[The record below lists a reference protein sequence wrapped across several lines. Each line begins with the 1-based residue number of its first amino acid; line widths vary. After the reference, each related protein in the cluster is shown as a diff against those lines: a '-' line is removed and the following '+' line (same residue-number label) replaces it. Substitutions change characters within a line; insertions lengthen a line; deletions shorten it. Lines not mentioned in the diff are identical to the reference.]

1 MYRLFLHQLLLIR
14 DSCLNNNLFQ
24 LLFLYKST
32 PQSYLCI
39 SSLDVPSI
47 SSTTLNNS
55 SNSNHTSFS
64 TDSNYFPSQSSYV
77 TSSSSSSVLSTSAA
91 FPSDNEN
98 QQSHYNY
105 NTSIDDQAMID
116 SPATFQTE
124 NNNRSSTGDANLF
137 QDQGEGK
144 IDLLL
149 KLVLS
154 QPLTICMVIIM
165 FNIIQK
171 YPIGRK
177 LHGRYLLQRRATSII
192 CIVPFRY
199 NRV

>member
-1 MYRLFLHQLLLIR
+1 MFLI
-14 DSCLNNNLFQ
+14 
-24 LLFLYKST
+24 
-32 PQSYLCI
+32 
-39 SSLDVPSI
+39 LDVPSI

-55 SNSNHTSFS
+55 YNSNHTSFS

-98 QQSHYNY
+98 QQNYYYN
-105 NTSIDDQAMID
+105 NNSIDDQAVID

-144 IDLLL
+144 SIFLL

-154 QPLTICMVIIM
+154 KSKPSKFAIIIM

-171 YPIGRK
+171 CPIGPK

-192 CIVPFRY
+192 CILPFRY
-199 NRV
+199 NRVSIIFCNQSIKIFINVVIDPLC